1 MIGKKR
7 KFNVMIK
14 DDQTVEHLGQALP
27 THFKE
32 PSESFKRIASPEAK
46 FLDPP
51 YIPSNESQKPVKNA

>member
-1 MIGKKR
+1 
-7 KFNVMIK
+7 MIK

-27 THFKE
+27 THFQE
-32 PSESFKRIASPEAK
+32 PSESLKRIASPEAK